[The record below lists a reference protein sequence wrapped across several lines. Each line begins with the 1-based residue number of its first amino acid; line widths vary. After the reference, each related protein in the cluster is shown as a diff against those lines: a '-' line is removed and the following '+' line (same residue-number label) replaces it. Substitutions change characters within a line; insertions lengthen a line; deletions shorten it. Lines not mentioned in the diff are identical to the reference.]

1 MTALT
6 LLLRYWRES
15 VIILALLAL
24 AGALHARDVSNRE
37 LGAARERNR
46 VADSVIVAN
55 NSKIAHVDTVY
66 RVDTMR
72 LRVAV
77 THTTTLRDTLFQNI
91 HDTTVVLRYIAAA
104 DSTIQACTE
113 ALHTCEQTKALL
125 TEQRD
130 AWKAKALAV
139 PVLSPSHHSLV
150 SNLLW
155 GVVGASVG
163 YYAGHR
169 R

>member
-1 MTALT
+1 M
-6 LLLRYWRES
+6 W
-15 VIILALLAL
+15 I
-24 AGALHARDVSNRE
+24 
-37 LGAARERNR
+37 
-46 VADSVIVAN
+46 ADSTLAALRPQL
-55 NSKIAHVDTVY
+55 AHVDTVY

-77 THTTTLRDTLFQNI
+77 THTNTLRDTLVRHL

-104 DSTIQACTE
+104 DSTIHACTE

-139 PVLSPSHHSLV
+139 PTISPSRHSLV

-169 R
+169 QR